1 MDGTSARRHDHLKAW
16 SALPQIEMP
25 QKAALRALIA
35 DDHGPERSRS
45 YDLLRTRM
53 LPEVTERGWTRIGV
67 SQASPGPASSLTALN
82 LALSEA
88 RRPDRHV
95 LLIDLDIAHQPV
107 LARFGQAG
115 APAGPL
121 FRACTVTPRLAFA
134 TVQAAPDL
142 AAITL
147 LSPQFQQAL
156 SEMIMGMA
164 ADVTILHLPPCLS
177 DDAGLAALPLVDTVL
192 LTIDGRRDTAADLRR
207 CEAHVTRH
215 CPVLGLFLHNAEA

>member
-16 SALPQIEMP
+16 SELPQIEMP

-35 DDHGPERSRS
+35 DDLGSERSRS

-53 LPEVTERGWTRIGV
+53 LPEVTDRGWSRIGV
-67 SQASPGPASSLTALN
+67 SQAKPGLASSLTALN

-95 LLIDLDIAHQPV
+95 LLIDLDIFHQPI

-115 APAGPL
+115 APTGQL
-121 FRACTVTPRLAFA
+121 FRVRTVTPQLAFA
-134 TVQAAPDL
+134 TVQAAPDS

-156 SEMIMGMA
+156 TDIITRMA

-207 CEAHVTRH
+207 CESHVTRH